1 MRLLS
6 IILLGEKSL
15 AQLREATAPSIQN
28 MKIDLIF
35 VSPLTRALQTC
46 LGIFEQAALAQVNL
60 HNYHIIL
67 WFDFSLLQ

>member
-46 LGIFEQAALAQVNL
+46 LGIFEQAALAQVKYAL
-60 HNYHIIL
+60 
-67 WFDFSLLQ
+67 SLSYCGSIFPRE